1 MIGPAVYESPSA
13 TYLLVWPTASVAPGM
28 ASTAR
33 VVIAPAIA
41 ARRSTDQ
48 ASAGCVGPG
57 ISIPLRQTCCMDAL
71 SLDAR
76 AQPNRSGLAVAA
88 RVGGDPGPSRLLVA
102 YRRPSLREHSGQ
114 APHPWPARTR
124 SATMICCSRV
134 ARSARGANWPPP
146 KPVQVAGRN
155 WSPPKNPFPVL
166 IRHCPL
172 LSHWASLSHTVLE
185 PKRPCL
191 QPATIATSTTATAPR
206 RTKDLICMSSPSS
219 WAHEEPAVGEER
231 REACAAP

>member
-102 YRRPSLREHSGQ
+102 YRRPSLREHSVQ
-114 APHPWPARTR
+114 APHPSPARPTRRPVRSAPDGRASSTTPRTATGARHRCWPDSTTQAIVTR
-124 SATMICCSRV
+124 S
-134 ARSARGANWPPP
+134 
-146 KPVQVAGRN
+146 
-155 WSPPKNPFPVL
+155 
-166 IRHCPL
+166 
-172 LSHWASLSHTVLE
+172 
-185 PKRPCL
+185 
-191 QPATIATSTTATAPR
+191 
-206 RTKDLICMSSPSS
+206 
-219 WAHEEPAVGEER
+219 
-231 REACAAP
+231 